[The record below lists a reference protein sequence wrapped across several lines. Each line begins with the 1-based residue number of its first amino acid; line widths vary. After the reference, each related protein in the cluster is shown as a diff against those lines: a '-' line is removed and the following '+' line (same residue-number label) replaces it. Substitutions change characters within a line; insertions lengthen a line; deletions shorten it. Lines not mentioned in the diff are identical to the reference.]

1 MSKSILVHMTF
12 SPKYRRSILG
22 RPEVKDMTENLLRQI
37 ATMKRIEIAAL
48 AIQPDHVHVMVY
60 LPPSM
65 SVAKAAMLLKW
76 FSSFNLRHYLVGKY
90 PSPTAFW
97 ASNYFA
103 VSVGG
108 GEQNQRNYIN
118 RQMEAL
124 S

>member
-12 SPKYRRSILG
+12 SPKYRRPILE
-22 RPEVKDMTENLLRQI
+22 RPEVKDMVESLLHQI
-37 ATMKRIEIAAL
+37 ADMKRIQIEAL
-48 AIQPDHVHVMVY
+48 AIQPDHVHVMAY

-76 FSSFNLRHYLVGKY
+76 FTSFNIRHYLVGRY
-90 PSPTAFW
+90 PSPKAFW

-108 GEQNQRNYIN
+108 GEANQRAYIT
-118 RQMEAL
+118 RQMESL